1 MTMYDVEDDV
11 ADRPA
16 VNPFRNTWYHQVMG
30 KGFWLFDAARYW
42 LSRPFVLASR
52 RLGAVVSYAM
62 WRLDGAVV
70 RGRELLQGAWWMVLD
85 FLRIEGFR
93 HQVHS
98 LQETAARSVG
108 DLTHSMQERT
118 IHANWLRLLFHRLQT
133 VRMPLQMR
141 WIGFLEWTEQSAI
154 TRVLSAP
161 LRLFTWLVFAIGDFC
176 QEWLWTREFRHL
188 LYGIPAMVLLM
199 PLVYCAARMPF
210 YSNQLK
216 SKHYQLAAE
225 AAIKRG
231 RLCRCRFVFSQI
243 GSIG

>member
-1 MTMYDVEDDV
+1 MYDVEDDI

-16 VNPFRNTWYHQVMG
+16 VNPFRTPWYRQVMG
-30 KGFWLFDAARYW
+30 KSLWLIDAVRYW
-42 LSRPFVLASR
+42 LRRPFVFASRLLAS
-52 RLGAVVSYAM
+52 VFSYAI
-62 WRLDGAVV
+62 WRFDGAVV
-70 RGRELLQGAWWMVLD
+70 WCREMLQRAWWMILD

-118 IHANWLRLLFHRLQT
+118 IHAGWLRLLVHRLQS
-133 VRMPLQMR
+133 VRISLHMR
-141 WIGFLEWTEQSAI
+141 WIGFLEWTEQSVI
-154 TRVLSAP
+154 TRVLAAP
-161 LRLFTWLVFAIGDFC
+161 LRLTTWLLFAIGDFC

-216 SKHYQLAAE
+216 SKHYQLAA
-225 AAIKRG
+225 
-231 RLCRCRFVFSQI
+231 
-243 GSIG
+243 